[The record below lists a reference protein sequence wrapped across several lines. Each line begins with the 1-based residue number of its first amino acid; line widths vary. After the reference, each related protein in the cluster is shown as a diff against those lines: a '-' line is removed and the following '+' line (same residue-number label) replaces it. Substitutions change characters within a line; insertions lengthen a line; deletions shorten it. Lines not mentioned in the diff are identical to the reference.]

1 MINKINSIKISNNY
15 IQSFGD
21 SKPEQK
27 LDNNKKPD
35 NNNKNMT
42 NMLLG
47 SLAAMSIIAAGTIIA
62 IRHKNI
68 KTMNKIGEMIVE
80 KPKVFTEEMYQQIAQ
95 EWYEKE
101 LINEG
106 DSIAAIPIS
115 ILKNIAK
122 ENKGYRQIL
131 KGMNM
136 SDNGFAITIIDK
148 NQQMKFGDMRYID
161 PECNTMLILT
171 HTLKNDRIYYS
182 EIG

>member
-21 SKPEQK
+21 SKLEQK
-27 LDNNKKPD
+27 NNND
-35 NNNKNMT
+35 NNKNMT
-42 NMLLG
+42 NILLG
-47 SLAAMSIIAAGTIIA
+47 SLTALAVIAASTVITLKHRNTKA
-62 IRHKNI
+62 
-68 KTMNKIGEMIVE
+68 MNKIGEMIVE
-80 KPKVFTEEMYQQIAQ
+80 RPKVFTEEMYNQIAQ

-101 LINEG
+101 FIKEG
-106 DSIAAIPIS
+106 DSIVAIPMS

-122 ENKGYRQIL
+122 EDKGYRQIL

-136 SDNGFAITIIDK
+136 SDNGFAIGIMENK
-148 NQQMKFGDMRYID
+148 NQQIKYCDMRYID